1 MGCRKS
7 IKIFKGEK
15 MKKIWVK
22 IIPYEKNLVT
32 GCIESGVDA
41 ILVEEK
47 YREEVKKLG
56 IIKVISP
63 EGDLKLGK
71 DVIEVEI
78 NSKED
83 EEKAVSLS
91 KGKIVIVRTK
101 DWMIIPLE
109 NLVAQA
115 ENIIAE
121 VKNFEE
127 AKTALGILEK
137 GVDGILLVN
146 RDINEIKKTANFLK
160 NPEEKIKL
168 EVAEIT
174 EIKILGMG
182 DRVCIDTTTNM
193 KIGEGMLI
201 GNTSSAMFL
210 VHSESVEN
218 PYVEPRPFRI
228 NAGGVHAYVLTPSNK
243 TKYLSELKTGDEV
256 LIVDSKGNTF
266 LSYVG
271 RTKTEKR
278 PLILVKAECKGK
290 EVSLILQNAETI
302 RLTKPEGVP
311 ISVVDLK
318 KKDRVLVYLEEPGR
332 HFGIKIEET
341 IEEK

>member
-1 MGCRKS
+1 
-7 IKIFKGEK
+7 

-22 IIPYEKNLVT
+22 VIPYDKNLVT
-32 GCIESGVDA
+32 ASIGSGVDA
-41 ILVEEK
+41 LIVEENYK
-47 YREEVKKLG
+47 KEVRKLG

-63 EGDLKLGK
+63 DGDLKLGK
-71 DVIEVEI
+71 DVIEIEI

-91 KGKIVIVRTK
+91 KGKTVIVKTK

-121 VKNFEE
+121 VKNFNE
-127 AKTALGILEK
+127 AKTALEVLEK
-137 GVDGILLVN
+137 GVDGVLLVSKN
-146 RDINEIKKTANFLK
+146 IEEIKRVADLVK
-160 NPEEKIKL
+160 NKQQKIKL
-168 EVAEIT
+168 EVAEIIL
-174 EIKILGMG
+174 IKSLGMG
-182 DRVCIDTTTNM
+182 DRVCIDTSTNM
-193 KIGEGMLI
+193 KIGEGMLV

-210 VHSESVEN
+210 VHSESIEN
-218 PYVEPRPFRI
+218 PYVEPRPFRV
-228 NAGGVHAYVLTPSNK
+228 NAGGVHAYTLIPDNK

-256 LIVDSKGNTF
+256 LIVDSKGNTNIA
-266 LSYVG
+266 YVG

-278 PLILVKAECKGK
+278 PMLLVKAKCKNR

-302 RLTKPEGVP
+302 RLTNPEGLP

-318 KKDRVLVYLEEPGR
+318 QGEKVLVYLEEAGR
-332 HFGIKIEET
+332 HFGMKIEET